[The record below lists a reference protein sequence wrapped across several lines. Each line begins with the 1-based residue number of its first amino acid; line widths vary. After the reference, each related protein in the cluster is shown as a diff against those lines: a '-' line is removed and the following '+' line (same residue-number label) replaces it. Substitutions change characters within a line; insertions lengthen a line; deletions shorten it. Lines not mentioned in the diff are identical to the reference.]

1 LKLVDIS
8 KKVAEVWKSLP
19 EEKKQVWR
27 EKLKV
32 YWIVLFFYKTYSK
45 KAQDQKANY
54 EQEKKRLSPND
65 LQTVDAD
72 EKSRRIELKIKRVF
86 FFSFDKLI
94 QIIDWMF

>member
-1 LKLVDIS
+1 MEKFTGRKETSMKRKI
-8 KKVAEVWKSLP
+8 ESL
-19 EEKKQVWR
+19 
-27 EKLKV
+27 LNCS
-32 YWIVLFFYKTYSK
+32 FFFNKTYSK

-86 FFSFDKLI
+86 FFV
-94 QIIDWMF
+94 